1 MFWMKKMRTGREGYL
16 FRDILSPVNARFS
29 SAEHNR
35 EGLEGEHNGQ
45 PFLYGRH

>member
-16 FRDILSPVNARFS
+16 FRDILSPGNARFS